1 MGNYA
6 YHCTMYSSELIKG
19 TLKVIILKL
28 LADGNRMYGYE
39 LSQKVTELTAGKIEL
54 KEGALYPILHKL
66 EADGLVTVVEESFGK
81 RIRKYYSLTGSG
93 KNETNER
100 VEEILDFIKTIESI
114 MKPRTV
120 LGI

>member
-1 MGNYA
+1 
-6 YHCTMYSSELIKG
+6 MYSSELIKG

-39 LSQKVTELTAGKIEL
+39 LSQKVTELTVGKIEL